1 MQVQGRKAMKIAAVV
16 GAVALSLG
24 VGAPVASAQSSV
36 QLVNGVP
43 QLVADPGVP
52 MRPVAPYTEPL
63 YRSGLPQ
70 VAPKGEPGTVVAEV
84 PLDPRAGLPNAAA
97 QYRIAYSTVDKLGKP
112 AVGTAAVF
120 LPKGSKPAGGWP
132 VVAWTHGTVGLG
144 DECAPS
150 INARIPRDVEY
161 LGRWLDLGYAIVAP
175 DYVGLDTPG
184 LHSYLNGKQSAVEA
198 VDSVAALHNMRGT
211 RDKDGTILAKK
222 WAVIGQSQ
230 GGGVALH
237 VAHRA
242 TERSEK
248 MGLDYRG
255 AIVTGAPAY
264 IENFLVAFGPS
275 FPPVP
280 AMQVY
285 GLYVLG
291 AVREAYPH
299 VDFDSALTEE
309 GKRMIAA
316 AQTSCYYEVEAAV
329 KGVNLTRAFK
339 KPLREVPGAEQAI
352 RDFMATPVAGYDKP
366 VFLGH
371 GMTDVDVPG
380 PIGVMLNSDMWLRQ
394 FVGNPRNKHVE
405 VRWYPTDHDGT
416 VNASTQHS
424 VPFLN
429 KIMR

>member
-1 MQVQGRKAMKIAAVV
+1 MS
-16 GAVALSLG
+16 AVAMG
-24 VGAPVASAQSSV
+24 VASAPDASAQSV
-36 QLVNGVP
+36 QIVNGRPV
-43 QLVADPGVP
+43 LVADPGVP
-52 MRPVAPYTEPL
+52 MRPVAPYKEPL
-63 YRSGLPQ
+63 YRSGLPK
-70 VAPKGEPGTVVAEV
+70 VAPKGKPGTVLAEV
-84 PLDPRAGLPNAAA
+84 PLDPRAGLPNASK

-120 LPKGSKPAGGWP
+120 IPKGPKPAGGWP

-198 VDSVAALHNMRGT
+198 VDSVAALHNMKGT
-211 RDKDGTILAKK
+211 RDRGGSILAKK

-242 TERSEK
+242 TERSTK

-264 IENFLVAFGPS
+264 IENFLIEFGPS

-299 VDFDSALTEE
+299 VDFDSALTDE

-316 AQTSCYYEVEAAV
+316 AQKSCYYEVEAAV
-329 KGVNLTRAFK
+329 RGVNLTRAFK
-339 KPLREVPGAEQAI
+339 KPLRSVPGAEQAI
-352 RDFMATPVAGYDKP
+352 RDFMGTPVAGYDKP

-380 PIGVMLNSDMWLRQ
+380 PIGVVLNSDMWLRQ
-394 FVGNPRNKHVE
+394 FVGSPRNNFVE

-424 VPFLN
+424 VPFLAR
-429 KIMR
+429 IMR